1 MAIFLC
7 KGADMSIFSNLF
19 KKKGNEEEQNIIKEA
34 PIIKTAVEEED
45 EDEVGAVIAA
55 VLACMDEEEETVAA
69 ITAAISLMLGKSTS
83 QFVVKNIKRTS
94 EVDSLWALKG
104 RMQLMR

>member
-19 KKKGNEEEQNIIKEA
+19 KKKGNDQEENIIEKE
-34 PIIKTAVEEED
+34 PQEQLIIQDD

-69 ITAAISLMLGKSTS
+69 ITAAIALMLGKSTS
-83 QFVVKNIKRTS
+83 QFVVKNIRRTS

-104 RMQLMR
+104 RMKLMR